1 MKTQLLQDFDESG
14 SKAAAEAAEAARAAR
29 QPQAGQPHA
38 APPAAVWQRRQD
50 PVTPTQRGAAPA
62 QSVQRAESGMMG
74 GAQGLAAQGPPGAG
88 QMRPP
93 GGREPAQA
101 AQSRQRAPEGAWTG
115 PRPLP
120 PEARMA
126 AADAHAYARAQ
137 AQGAPAPPIHPAA
150 APDIPDWLAE
160 RLRQDAEQE
169 AQRQRSRVM
178 TRRALSWSAAA
189 TVAAMLAV
197 AGYWFYQESRVEGA
211 LNVVANTS
219 PAPAASMAPVKPAVP
234 AGSPVTAAPAA
245 ERSASPVAPAPV
257 ADTAVPQPP
266 VVDGAPPPAPVA
278 APGALVPEPAP
289 ESVRPEPRQQAS
301 AAQAEAAHDNI
312 RQPAPH
318 RKRHTKPVTRPQ
330 ATADTGPTPAQRR
343 EETLMQ
349 CRVLG
354 YDARECARRGCMM
367 TRFGLAC
374 PG

>member
-14 SKAAAEAAEAARAAR
+14 SKAAAEAARAA
-29 QPQAGQPHA
+29 QPQPAEQPYA
-38 APPAAVWQRRQD
+38 APPAAVWHRRQA
-50 PVTPTQRGAAPA
+50 PVTQRSAPPA
-62 QSVQRAESGMMG
+62 QSVQRAEPSMMG
-74 GAQGLAAQGPPGAG
+74 GATGATTQGQPSAG

-93 GGREPAQA
+93 GGQDQAQA

-120 PEARMA
+120 PDARMA
-126 AADAHAYARAQ
+126 ATDAHVRAQ
-137 AQGAPAPPIHPAA
+137 VHPQAPAQEQVRTRPQAAAPPPIQPAA
-150 APDIPDWLAE
+150 APDIPDWLSE
-160 RLRQDAEQE
+160 RLREDAEQE

-178 TRRALSWSAAA
+178 ARRALSWSAAA
-189 TVAAMLAV
+189 TVVAMLAV

-219 PAPAASMAPVKPAVP
+219 PAPAASMAPVKPVVP
-234 AGSPVTAAPAA
+234 ASSPVTAAPAA
-245 ERSASPVAPAPV
+245 DRNASPVAPEPV
-257 ADTAVPQPP
+257 ANA
-266 VVDGAPPPAPVA
+266 APPPPVA
-278 APGALVPEPAP
+278 APGTPELTQAGTAQP
-289 ESVRPEPRQQAS
+289 ET
-301 AAQAEAAHDNI
+301 AQDNI
-312 RQPAPH
+312 EHPAPH
-318 RKRHTKPVTRPQ
+318 RKRRAKPVTRPQ

-354 YDARECARRGCMM
+354 YDARECTRRGCMM

>member
-14 SKAAAEAAEAARAAR
+14 SKAAAEAARAA
-29 QPQAGQPHA
+29 QPQPAEQPYA
-38 APPAAVWQRRQD
+38 APPAAVWHRRQA
-50 PVTPTQRGAAPA
+50 PVTPTQRSAPPA
-62 QSVQRAESGMMG
+62 QSVQRAEPSMMG
-74 GAQGLAAQGPPGAG
+74 GATGATTQGQPSAG

-93 GGREPAQA
+93 GGQDQAQA

-120 PEARMA
+120 PDARMA
-126 AADAHAYARAQ
+126 ATDAHVRAQ
-137 AQGAPAPPIHPAA
+137 VHPQAPAQEQVRTRPQAAAPPPIQPAA
-150 APDIPDWLAE
+150 APDIPDWLSE
-160 RLRQDAEQE
+160 RLREDAEQE

-178 TRRALSWSAAA
+178 ARRALSWSAAA
-189 TVAAMLAV
+189 TVVAMLAV

-219 PAPAASMAPVKPAVP
+219 PAPAASMAPVKPVVP
-234 AGSPVTAAPAA
+234 ASSPVTAAPGTPELTQAG
-245 ERSASPVAPAPV
+245 
-257 ADTAVPQPP
+257 TAQP
-266 VVDGAPPPAPVA
+266 
-278 APGALVPEPAP
+278 ET
-289 ESVRPEPRQQAS
+289 
-301 AAQAEAAHDNI
+301 AQDNI
-312 RQPAPH
+312 EHPAPH
-318 RKRHTKPVTRPQ
+318 RKRRAKPVTRPQ

-354 YDARECARRGCMM
+354 YDARECTRRGCMM